1 MASMKDVATFAGVSI
16 STVSRVLN
24 KHYRVDEGTRKK
36 VEEAISAINYRPN
49 LMAQGLRS
57 KVSNIIG
64 LVVPHLMNESFMYLV
79 NYVEKYAREK
89 GYIIVIGNTEGEPE
103 TEERFVDSLLRRHVD
118 GIIFSRV
125 SDKSRILRLIEN
137 AKIPA
142 VSIDRIFDQADLAAV
157 TLNNRNAGRIAAE
170 YLIKLGHTEIATVT
184 GPLNIGLSRDRY
196 LGFCEGLAA
205 NGVRFDAN
213 RLFEG
218 SFYFESGIESVKTLW
233 AAAPY
238 PTAIFAQNDMMAM
251 GAMKELVRRGFRIP
265 QDVSVLGF
273 DNIPASAMIIPSL
286 STISQPYEEMARW
299 AVDLL
304 IQDEAEVQQ
313 KHIVLDATLVPRE
326 TTAPPPT
333 VGT

>member
-1 MASMKDVATFAGVSI
+1 MKDVATFAGVSI

-89 GYIIVIGNTEGEPE
+89 GYIIVIGNTEGEPG

-304 IQDEAEVQQ
+304 IQDGVEGKQ
-313 KHIVLDATLVPRE
+313 KHVVLDATLVARE
-326 TTAPPPT
+326 TTAAPPT
-333 VGT
+333 GGT